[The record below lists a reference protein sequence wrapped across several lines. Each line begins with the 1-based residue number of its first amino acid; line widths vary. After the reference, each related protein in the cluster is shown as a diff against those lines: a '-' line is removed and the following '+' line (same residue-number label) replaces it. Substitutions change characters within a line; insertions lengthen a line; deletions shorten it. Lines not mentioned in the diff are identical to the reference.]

1 MIYSQGE
8 VEFLR
13 FQTIETDRSKWQTR
27 YTEDGFDYFYKDEIS
42 EYQAALMEPLSEIER
57 IINFY
62 RFSLNKGEKG
72 VDQIVV
78 MGDSPE
84 LDYIS
89 RMLQTVVPQPVYT
102 LTDQVMAREFPS
114 FTASQAGLV
123 SLALKEV
130 VKV

>member
-1 MIYSQGE
+1 MKLSLVIYSQGE

-27 YTEDGFDYFYKDEIS
+27 YTEEGFDYFYKDEIT
-42 EYQAALMEPLSEIER
+42 EYQSALMEPLSEIER

-84 LDYIS
+84 LDYIT
-89 RMLQTVVPQPVYT
+89 RMLQTVVPQPVFT
-102 LTDQVMAREFPS
+102 LTDKVMAQEARFGI
-114 FTASQAGLV
+114 AGRPC
-123 SLALKEV
+123 
-130 VKV
+130 